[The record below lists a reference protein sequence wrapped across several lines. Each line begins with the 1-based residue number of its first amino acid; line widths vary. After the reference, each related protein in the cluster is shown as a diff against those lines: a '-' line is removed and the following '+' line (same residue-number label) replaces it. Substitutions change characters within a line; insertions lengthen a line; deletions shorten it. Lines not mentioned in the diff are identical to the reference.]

1 MSKRNQRSSSS
12 SSTQSRPSPK
22 RFLSE
27 TPSRNMES
35 GSQDETNGDRTSLD
49 RIMDKLSY
57 LENRIEEHF
66 GGLKSDISSLRH
78 ELNEEIENVRSTMK
92 DVEKSLE
99 AAWNVI
105 TDLQEVSRTH
115 SDSKKTCQSNLDQA
129 NRKLDMMTTKN
140 TKLETEIEALKTK
153 LSEEQ
158 EKIIA
163 LETYSRRE
171 NLRFMNIQERENE
184 NCMDT
189 IYDIIENELNIDVEN
204 LQFHAVH
211 RVGKVRSSEGETSKT
226 YPRPIIARFLCREDR
241 DMVFK
246 AKRRLRNSTR
256 YKDCYIAQDYEKAI
270 QMDRKVLIKAMFV
283 AGGKGMNAKV
293 VDT

>member
-1 MSKRNQRSSSS
+1 M
-12 SSTQSRPSPK
+12 
-22 RFLSE
+22 
-27 TPSRNMES
+27 
-35 GSQDETNGDRTSLD
+35 
-49 RIMDKLSY
+49 
-57 LENRIEEHF
+57 
-66 GGLKSDISSLRH
+66 
-78 ELNEEIENVRSTMK
+78 
-92 DVEKSLE
+92 
-99 AAWNVI
+99 
-105 TDLQEVSRTH
+105 
-115 SDSKKTCQSNLDQA
+115 
-129 NRKLDMMTTKN
+129 
-140 TKLETEIEALKTK
+140 KTK

-163 LETYSRRE
+163 HETYSRRE

-226 YPRPIIARFLCREDR
+226 YPRPIIARFLCREGR

-256 YKDCYIAQDYEKAI
+256 YKDCYIAQDYAKAI
-270 QMDRKVLIKAMFV
+270 QMERKVLIKAMFV
-283 AGGKGMNAKV
+283 ARGKGMNAKV
-293 VDT
+293 GDRNLVVNNNVYNVDNIPDNLKVSRP